1 MARHTNPWLN
11 RRYVEQASADYGL
24 GPKGKAKGWAP
35 LHVTQIHSQAPRRSV
50 ESFTQSHTESR
61 NGVTLC
67 SSPWRALDT
76 KEQGSPG
83 DCLAEGLLKQPTP
96 RGKPEDMLT

>member
-1 MARHTNPWLN
+1 MDRHTNPCLN
-11 RRYVEQASADYGL
+11 RRYVEQAYADYGL

-35 LHVTQIHSQAPRRSV
+35 LHVTQIHSQETRRRM
-50 ESFTQSHTESR
+50 ESFTQYHTERR

-76 KEQGSPG
+76 KEQVSTGY
-83 DCLAEGLLKQPTP
+83 CIAEGLLKKPTP